1 MIHWSPSNTA
11 AEKYTPKAGW
21 NPMLTGAEKLKLT
34 NLFFFFKNKK
44 GFKDE
49 MAEILA
55 QMAVFKQKYHG
66 LKYSDEQEAALRTA
80 LSPVY
85 NS

>member
-1 MIHWSPSNTA
+1 MIHWSPSSSSIET
-11 AEKYTPKAGW
+11 YIPKAGW
-21 NPMLTGAEKLKLT
+21 NPMLTNAEKLKLT

-44 GFKDE
+44 GFKAE

-66 LKYSDEQEAALRTA
+66 LKYSDEQEAQLRMA
-80 LSPVY
+80 LSPIY
-85 NS
+85 S

>member
-1 MIHWSPSNTA
+1 MIHWTPSNVT
-11 AEKYTPKAGW
+11 AEKFNPKAGW
-21 NPMLTGAEKLKLT
+21 NPMLTNGEKLKLT

-66 LKYSDEQEAALRTA
+66 LKYSEEQEAVLRAA

-85 NS
+85 S

>member
-1 MIHWSPSNTA
+1 MIHWSPSSSSIET
-11 AEKYTPKAGW
+11 YTPRSGW
-21 NPMLTGAEKLKLT
+21 NPTLTAADKLKLT

-44 GFKDE
+44 GFKAE

-66 LKYSDEQEAALRTA
+66 LKYSDEQESQLRAA
-80 LSPVY
+80 LSPIY
-85 NS
+85 S

>member
-1 MIHWSPSNTA
+1 MIHWSPSNTTV
-11 AEKYTPKAGW
+11 EKFSPKAGW
-21 NPMLTGAEKLKLT
+21 NPMLTDSEKLKLT

-66 LKYSDEQEAALRTA
+66 LKYSEEQEAVLRTA

-85 NS
+85 S